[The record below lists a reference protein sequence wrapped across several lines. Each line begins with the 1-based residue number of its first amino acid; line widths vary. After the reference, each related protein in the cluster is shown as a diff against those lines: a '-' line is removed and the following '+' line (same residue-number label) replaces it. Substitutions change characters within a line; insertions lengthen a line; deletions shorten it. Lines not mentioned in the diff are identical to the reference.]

1 MAVSLKKPE
10 KVSLEKPELPPKVR
24 EFTPVHLIDEDETIQ
39 RPRRPPNHTKVR
51 EFTPIHLIDEE
62 ETIQR
67 PLRPPNQPQQS
78 DKSKQ
83 HCKDDGIKSSPL
95 ATNNSKTS
103 IIVHF
108 LVLIFTL
115 LFGLGAFLVLY
126 NYSPSSSSDPSIV
139 DFFDIIG
146 SVFSTIMN
154 NPFCIAL
161 LGLTFVRVF
170 ISLLKRIF
178 GGY

>member
-1 MAVSLKKPE
+1 MKSLILTMIFGGGDIMAVSLKKPE
-10 KVSLEKPELPPKVR
+10 KVSLEKSELPPKVR
-24 EFTPVHLIDEDETIQ
+24 EY
-39 RPRRPPNHTKVR
+39 
-51 EFTPIHLIDEE
+51 TPIHLIDEE

-67 PLRPPNQPQQS
+67 PRRPPNQPQQS
-78 DKSKQ
+78 DKLKQ
-83 HCKDDGIKSSPL
+83 HCKDDDIKSSPP

-103 IIVHF
+103 IIVHL

-115 LFGLGAFLVLY
+115 LFGLGALLVLY
-126 NYSPSSSSDPSIV
+126 NYSPSSSSDPPIV

-146 SVFSTIMN
+146 SVFSMIMN

-161 LGLTFVRVF
+161 LGLTFVGVF

-178 GGY
+178 RGY